1 MEDPKRGGAA
11 DAAEG
16 RAAIQRDLRVHSPQ
30 QENTLQEERARNI
43 GLMLTTLHP
52 RHGRSHPEREQ
63 IRLGCQGKSRR
74 VQRRGGKRHEGGKR
88 NGEAV
93 LLFPHQD
100 QDGDPFLASTAP
112 SLLAG
117 KIPSTAFTLLALLSN
132 AGTVTATALINGNT
146 KAALLLASRNPL
158 FVTAWENGPLKVLGC
173 TLAGKCP
180 KY

>member
-1 MEDPKRGGAA
+1 M
-11 DAAEG
+11 
-16 RAAIQRDLRVHSPQ
+16 
-30 QENTLQEERARNI
+30 
-43 GLMLTTLHP
+43 TLHP

-112 SLLAG
+112 SLLAE
-117 KIPSTAFTLLALLSN
+117 KHPAQHLL
-132 AGTVTATALINGNT
+132 
-146 KAALLLASRNPL
+146 
-158 FVTAWENGPLKVLGC
+158 C
-173 TLAGKCP
+173 
-180 KY
+180 